1 MTADVRITPP
11 LPGYVLVVGGQCR
24 KVGKSALVVDVI
36 KAFPNRQWTAVK
48 ITPYTESGCPVNGPS
63 CTCREDEHPFAIH
76 EELSKDGASDS
87 SRFLA
92 AGAQRALWLQSK
104 EGKLELSL
112 LSLKEKLLIATH
124 VIIES
129 DALMKFWRPSL
140 FLMVLDP
147 ANPDFKRSAREN
159 LSLADVF
166 VFRSPFDPLCT
177 APDAELI
184 SQKPQFLQPLG
195 APLAPALMQFM
206 AAGSISARPAI
217 TRLDT

>member
-1 MTADVRITPP
+1 MPATVRIPAPITGS
-11 LPGYVLVVGGQCR
+11 LLVVGGQCR

-36 KAFPNRQWTAVK
+36 KAFPNRRWTAVK
-48 ITPYTESGCPVNGPS
+48 ITPYVESGCPINGPS
-63 CTCREDEHPFAIH
+63 CTCRQDEHRFAIH

-104 EGKLELSL
+104 EGTLELSL
-112 LSLKEKLLIATH
+112 ESLKEKLADATH

-129 DALMKFWRPSL
+129 DALMKFWKPSL

-147 ANPDFKRSAREN
+147 ANPDFKSSALEN
-159 LSLADVF
+159 LPLADAF
-166 VFRSPFDPLCT
+166 VFRSPFERLSPVTDTP
-177 APDAELI
+177 LI

-195 APLAPALMQFM
+195 TPLPSALKQFL
-206 AAGSISARPAI
+206 AGSISAPTTI
-217 TRLDT
+217 SPLGT